1 MWHIKCSQ
9 SGRSQRVL
17 STQQV
22 HFISYQ
28 SQFFPF
34 LFVFAVWS
42 LFYAFEF
49 VWNFTWLSLCIF
61 CCFSAQILIRCV
73 RTVCCWMIAWVD
85 VLCLPI
91 LEDVVSSLNGHWPM
105 LKNHIERWK
114 RSRKLC
120 FLCTANECDIIF
132 ELLNRSPVCVNAMIG
147 HVHCFNWIQ
156 MMRLFNYMLI
166 MISFLCTL
174 TQHRHTN
181 MHSQ

>member
-1 MWHIKCSQ
+1 MQPVWALSKGSINPTSAFHFLPIAIFSFSFRFC
-9 SGRSQRVL
+9 RLEFILRVWICL
-17 STQQV
+17 EFYLIVIV
-22 HFISYQ
+22 HFLL
-28 SQFFPF
+28 FFCT
-34 LFVFAVWS
+34 
-42 LFYAFEF
+42 
-49 VWNFTWLSLCIF
+49 N
-61 CCFSAQILIRCV
+61 LIRCV

-120 FLCTANECDIIF
+120 FLCTANECNINF
-132 ELLNRSPVCVNAMIG
+132 ELLNRLPVCVNAMIG
-147 HVHCFNWIQ
+147 HVHCINRIQ

-166 MISFLCTL
+166 MISFPCTL
-174 TQHRHTN
+174 TQQRHTN